1 MTVKAPGGDGISG
14 RRPLRPLGGLLAA
27 MAVSLTGTRVSA
39 VALPCFVL
47 VTTHSATWTGLVGF
61 CEMAPMRWPGPVFHS
76 AG

>member
-39 VALPCFVL
+39 IALPWFVL